1 LQIKI
6 QITLLLLLT
15 LFQFISAQPTELPI
29 GQTNI
34 KFDQIGLE
42 QGLSQSTVY
51 AITQDAQGFMWFG
64 TDDGLNRYDGYSIN
78 IFKYNPIDSNTV
90 ADNTVLSLLGNN
102 TGDLWI
108 GTRRGGVDRY
118 VISENK
124 FYHYKY
130 SRVDSSTISDNSIS
144 SIYEDSNGNL
154 WLGTKKGLNIY
165 NKNSDSFYRIYFHLA
180 DTLSS
185 YGIPVISI
193 HEDKYQTLWIGT
205 PQGIFALPQDNYK
218 QIVRYVDTN
227 SFKTSSAY
235 HLKIQSMNLPGM
247 YIRAIHSDK
256 SGSLWVGTFGTGLK
270 KFERESDS
278 YINIPDNSVSSS
290 GPIMGKFISSIYEDT
305 RQYLWIATYDSG
317 LYVFDRQSNRY
328 KRQLDDP
335 VMTMY
340 EDKSG
345 ILWVG
350 TYTSGMKF
358 YDPRA
363 NRFIHYSE
371 EIINENDK
379 GNNLITSIL
388 EASDGKLWVG
398 TYNNGVKIYSTSR
411 ENNIQRKKISTLRN
425 TLQNSNSISSDK
437 VITMCESGDGSIW
450 IGTETDG
457 LNRFDK
463 NTGYFIRYKNDVNN
477 INSISSNQITSL
489 YYDNE
494 EKLIWIGFLNGKIDS
509 YEPSLNKFKH
519 YTAKTDTNILITI
532 NSITTIYRGKQTGLW
547 AGTFEGELNHFNS
560 DINSF
565 DRINFKPAIGTGTV
579 KNGVYSLYE
588 DDEGILWIG
597 TYGGGLSR
605 FDMSSDSIKTYT
617 EIDGLSNNVVYG
629 ILPDKSGNLWLSTN
643 KGISRFDP
651 KNETFKVYDARDGL
665 QSNEFN
671 QGAYFGSSKGELFFG
686 GVNGFN
692 AFFPAEI
699 EENNYIPPV
708 YITSFKVFDKIL
720 PLSYAIT
727 STSEPIEL
735 SYSDNFFSFEFTAL
749 NYTAPEKNK
758 YAYMLTG
765 FDKEWHKST
774 ASQRYASYTNLDPG
788 NYVLKVIGSNNDGVW
803 NDKGTSVIII
813 IHPPFWMTWWFR
825 GIIIIFILIIVAAT
839 IRYFVRKKIK
849 ERTQIIERETALE
862 RERLRIAR
870 DMHDDLG
877 ARLTEIRYLTEIKQT
892 NASDYNDTV
901 LKKVSV
907 LTNDIIST
915 FNEIVWSVSPQN
927 DTLENLTEFIGQYA
941 VDYLSKVNIR
951 CRLDIPAQIP
961 NIEAPAE
968 IRHNVFLAVK
978 EALNNA
984 VKYSETHEL
993 HIKVE
998 INNLIATIT
1007 IQDFGKGFDAS
1018 EKNKFGNGL
1027 KNMKSRMK
1035 NIGGNFQIEGN
1046 TGSGTK
1052 IILQFPVNKDLLI
1065 ND

>member
-1 LQIKI
+1 MMHLSKI
-6 QITLLLLLT
+6 I
-15 LFQFISAQPTELPI
+15 FISLLNTMTVNQTFAQT
-29 GQTNI
+29 TKI
-34 KFDQIGLE
+34 KFNQIGLE

-51 AITQDAQGFMWFG
+51 AITQDKKGFLWFG

-78 IFKYNPIDSNTV
+78 IFKHNPIDSNTV
-90 ADNTVLSLLGNN
+90 ADNTIICLLSDNK
-102 TGDLWI
+102 GDLWI
-108 GTRRGGVDRY
+108 GTRRNGVDRY
-118 VISENK
+118 VISKNK
-124 FYHYKY
+124 FYHYKF
-130 SRVDSSTISDNSIS
+130 SNANSHTISDNSINAL
-144 SIYEDSNGNL
+144 YEDSNGNL
-154 WLGTKKGLNIY
+154 WLGTKKGLNLY
-165 NKNSDSFYRIYFHLA
+165 NRHSDSFYRVYFHLT

-193 HEDKYQTLWIGT
+193 HEDKHHTLWIGT
-205 PQGIFALPQDNYK
+205 TKGIISLSQDNYK
-218 QIVRYVDTN
+218 QIVRRIDTN
-227 SFKTSSAY
+227 SFKTSGAY
-235 HLKIQSMNLPGM
+235 HLRIQSINLSGK
-247 YIRAIHSDK
+247 YIRAIRSDN
-256 SGSLWVGTFGTGLK
+256 SGSLWIGTFGTGLK
-270 KFERESDS
+270 KFDRDNNRNN
-278 YINIPDNSVSSS
+278 NIPDNSISSCW
-290 GPIMGKFISSIYEDT
+290 PIMGNFISSIFEDS

-317 LYVFDRQSNRY
+317 LFVFDRQSNQS
-328 KRQLDDP
+328 KKQLDDP

-345 ILWVG
+345 ILWIG
-350 TYTSGMKF
+350 TYTSGVKF

-363 NRFIHYSE
+363 NRFIQYSE
-371 EIINENDK
+371 EIINKNEK

-398 TYNNGVKIYSTSR
+398 TYNNGIKIYST
-411 ENNIQRKKISTLRN
+411 EKEDNNPRKKISTLRHS
-425 TLQNSNSISSDK
+425 TQNSNSISSNK

-457 LNRFDK
+457 VNRIDK
-463 NTGYFIRYKNDVNN
+463 NIGYFTRYKNDVNN

-494 EKLIWIGFLNGKIDS
+494 ENLIWIGFLNGKIDS
-509 YEPSLNKFKH
+509 YEPSLDKFKH
-519 YTAKTDTNILITI
+519 YIAKTDNILII
-532 NSITTIYRGKQTGLW
+532 NSITTIYRGKKTGIW
-547 AGTFEGELNHFNS
+547 IGTFEGELNHLNP
-560 DINSF
+560 DNDSF

-579 KNGVYSLYE
+579 KNGIYSLYE
-588 DDEGILWIG
+588 DNEGILWIG

-605 FDMSSDSIKTYT
+605 FDMSSDSVKTYT

-651 KNETFKVYDARDGL
+651 KNETFRNYDARDGL

-671 QGAYFGSSKGELFFG
+671 QGAYSGSSKGELFFG

-692 AFFPAEI
+692 AIFPEKI
-699 EENNYIPPV
+699 KENKFIPQVYLTKFTVFNETIPLPNPIPDNYTID
-708 YITSFKVFDKIL
+708 I
-720 PLSYAIT
+720 
-727 STSEPIEL
+727 
-735 SYSDNFFSFEFTAL
+735 SYSQNFFSFEFTAL

-758 YAYMLTG
+758 YAYVLTG
-765 FDKEWHKST
+765 FDKEWHTAS

-803 NDKGTSVIII
+803 NEKGTSVIII

-825 GIIIIFILIIVAAT
+825 GIIIIFILIITSAT
-839 IRYFVRKKIK
+839 IRFFVRKKIN
-849 ERTQIIERETALE
+849 ERTQLMEREAALE

-877 ARLTEIRYLTEIKQT
+877 ARLTEIRYLTEIKQ
-892 NASDYNDTV
+892 NNSKDNITV
-901 LKKVSV
+901 LEKVSE
-907 LTNDIIST
+907 LTKEIIST

-927 DTLENLTEFIGQYA
+927 DTLENLAEFIAQYA

-984 VKYSETHEL
+984 IKYSATNEV
-993 HIKVE
+993 HIKVGL
-998 INNLIATIT
+998 NDMIASIT
-1007 IQDFGKGFDAS
+1007 IQDFGKGFDLS
-1018 EKNKFGNGL
+1018 EKNKYGNGL
-1027 KNMKSRMK
+1027 KNMQTRMK
-1035 NIGGNFQIEGN
+1035 NIGGYFQIESQ

-1052 IILQFPVNKDLLI
+1052 IILLFPVKKGLLI
-1065 ND
+1065 KD

>member
-1 LQIKI
+1 MSFIHIRKNIILIFAIALGLAK
-6 QITLLLLLT
+6 TL
-15 LFQFISAQPTELPI
+15 IAQPVNL
-29 GQTNI
+29 
-34 KFDQIGLE
+34 KFDQIGIE
-42 QGLSQSTVY
+42 KGLSQSTVY
-51 AITQDAQGFMWFG
+51 AIAQDKYGFMWFG

-90 ADNTVLSLLGNN
+90 ADNTILSLLSDNK
-102 TGDLWI
+102 GDLWI

-124 FYHYKY
+124 FYHYKF
-130 SRVDSSTISDNSIS
+130 SNANSQTISDNSINA
-144 SIYEDSNGNL
+144 IFEDSNGYL
-154 WLGTKKGLNIY
+154 WLGTKKGLNLY
-165 NKNSDSFYRIYFHLA
+165 YRHLDSFYRIYIHPA

-205 PQGIFALPQDNYK
+205 PQGIFSIPQDNYK
-218 QIVRYVDTN
+218 QIVRNVDDN
-227 SFKTSSAY
+227 SFNASDAY
-235 HLKIQSMNLPGM
+235 HLKIQSIKLSGK
-247 YIRAIHSDK
+247 YIRAIHSDN

-270 KFERESDS
+270 KFDRDDNS
-278 YINIPDNSVSSS
+278 YINITDNSISSYD
-290 GPIMGKFISSIYEDT
+290 PITGKFISSVYEDT

-317 LYVFDRQSNRY
+317 LFVFDHQSNRY

-345 ILWVG
+345 ILWIG
-350 TYTSGMKF
+350 TYTSGVKF

-363 NRFIHYSE
+363 NRFIHYHE

-379 GNNLITSIL
+379 GSNLITSFL

-398 TYNNGVKIYSTSR
+398 TYNSGVKIYSTSR
-411 ENNIQRKKISTLRN
+411 GNNNQRKKNSTLRYSP
-425 TLQNSNSISSDK
+425 QNSNSLSSDK
-437 VITMCESGDGSIW
+437 VISMCESRDGSIW

-463 NTGYFIRYKNDVNN
+463 NTGYFLRYKNDVNN

-489 YYDNE
+489 YYDYE
-494 EKLIWIGFLNGKIDS
+494 ENLIRIGFLNGKIDS
-509 YEPSLNKFKH
+509 YDPNLDLFKH
-519 YTAKTDTNILITI
+519 YTAKTDTNIFITI
-532 NSITTIYRGKQTGLW
+532 NSITVLYRGKHTGLW
-547 AGTFEGELNHFNS
+547 AGTFEGELNHFNP
-560 DINSF
+560 DADSF
-565 DRINFKPAIGTGTV
+565 DRINFKPAIGSGTV
-579 KNGVYSLYE
+579 KNGIYSLYE
-588 DDEGILWIG
+588 DDESILWIG

-605 FDMSSDSIKTYT
+605 FDISSDSVKTYT

-629 ILPDKSGNLWLSTN
+629 ILPDNIGNLWLSTN

-651 KNETFKVYDARDGL
+651 KNETFRIYDARDGL

-692 AFFPAEI
+692 AFFPEEI
-699 EENNYIPPV
+699 EENDYIPPV

-720 PLSYAIT
+720 PLSYAVT

-749 NYTAPEKNK
+749 NYTAPEKNE

-765 FDKEWHKST
+765 FDKEWHMVT

-788 NYVLKVIGSNNDGVW
+788 KYELRVIASNNDGVW
-803 NDKGTSVIII
+803 NEKGSSAIII

-825 GIIIIFILIIVAAT
+825 GIIIIFILVIVAAT

-849 ERTQIIERETALE
+849 ERTQIMERETALE

-877 ARLTEIRYLTEIKQT
+877 SRLTEIRYLTEIKQT
-892 NASDYNDTV
+892 NAKDNNDTA
-901 LKKVSV
+901 LKKVSE

-927 DTLENLTEFIGQYA
+927 DTLENLAEFIGQYA
-941 VDYLSKVNIR
+941 VDYLSKVNVR

-984 VKYSETHEL
+984 VKYSDTHEL
-993 HIKVE
+993 HIKVG
-998 INNLIATIT
+998 INNLTATIT
-1007 IQDFGKGFDAS
+1007 IQDFGKGFELS
-1018 EKNKFGNGL
+1018 EKNKFGNGM

-1035 NIGGNFQIEGN
+1035 NIGGNFQIESKIG
-1046 TGSGTK
+1046 GGTK
-1052 IILQFPVNKDLLI
+1052 ISLQFHINKESLI